1 MIEDPYLLLYLS
13 TFLTVRDFIHLSQTS
28 RLFTDD
34 ILFNDEIK
42 KRIHSQ
48 TSVEFISNTNES
60 VSSNTFKIYEFQ
72 EKIYLV
78 FSLSSIPIEFIH
90 NVPSE
95 RITFNIQTPNWKFRW
110 SGVLF
115 ENDIIQL
122 NNTSFIIYIAKTQY
136 ASIQLVAHR
145 CDDNITITEIR
156 FRFIRNISHKLL
168 QEKRKRFVMTLCL
181 ILYTLYIVFGSNDFI
196 IRIELF
202 IYALAIACYITSDI
216 PDVGNL
222 FPIPAK

>member
-34 ILFNDEIK
+34 ILFTDEIK

-48 TSVEFISNTNES
+48 TSVEFMSNTNES
-60 VSSNTFKIYEFQ
+60 VSSDTFKIYEFQ

-122 NNTSFIIYIAKTQY
+122 NNTSFVIYIAKTQY

-168 QEKRKRFVMTLCL
+168 QENRKRFVMTLCL